1 MNSILLVSGAS
12 KGRDSLA
19 ALLKT
24 GGYLQIASAF
34 SGSEARRL
42 LGQNDHSLILI
53 NTPLPDELGHDL
65 AVFAARTTAAGVVLL
80 VKADAADSMAA
91 RVENDGV
98 FVIAKP
104 LNRQF
109 FFQSLKLAEASR
121 RRLLTL
127 QGENLKLQK
136 KVEEIRMIDRAKCV
150 LIQYQHMT
158 EPQAH
163 RYIEKQAMDRRLT
176 RREISQEILWIIFWQ
191 KSGRVVRP
199 AASSCAEFY
208 RILRHSR

>member
-176 RREISQEILWIIFWQ
+176 RREISQEILSIYE
-191 KSGRVVRP
+191 S
-199 AASSCAEFY
+199 
-208 RILRHSR
+208 